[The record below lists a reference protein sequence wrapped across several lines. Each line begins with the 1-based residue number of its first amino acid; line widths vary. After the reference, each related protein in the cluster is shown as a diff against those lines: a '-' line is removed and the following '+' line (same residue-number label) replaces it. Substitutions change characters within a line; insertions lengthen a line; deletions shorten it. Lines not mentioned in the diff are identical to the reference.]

1 MLNKYPDV
9 LTVKEAREILRIG
22 MNSMYHILQSGELK
36 SIKIGR
42 IYKIKKENVSSL
54 FFNSDTNNIIEFIL
68 ETTDNTKVETIVSI
82 DKTLSMFQEFSSNEI
97 SNDLANYLY
106 TIEKRIKEDTKAS
119 SR

>member
-42 IYKIKKENVSSL
+42 IYNKKRKC
-54 FFNSDTNNIIEFIL
+54 D
-68 ETTDNTKVETIVSI
+68 
-82 DKTLSMFQEFSSNEI
+82 
-97 SNDLANYLY
+97 
-106 TIEKRIKEDTKAS
+106 RIY
-119 SR
+119 R

>member
-42 IYKIKKENVSSL
+42 IYKIKKENV
-54 FFNSDTNNIIEFIL
+54 IEY
-68 ETTDNTKVETIVSI
+68 I
-82 DKTLSMFQEFSSNEI
+82 DRKSKE
-97 SNDLANYLY
+97 
-106 TIEKRIKEDTKAS
+106 RIKK
-119 SR
+119 